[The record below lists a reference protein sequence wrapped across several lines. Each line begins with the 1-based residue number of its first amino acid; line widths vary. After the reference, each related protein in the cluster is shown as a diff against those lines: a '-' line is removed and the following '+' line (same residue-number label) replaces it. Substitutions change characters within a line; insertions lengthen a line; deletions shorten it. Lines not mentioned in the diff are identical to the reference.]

1 MRSLLVMSFAA
12 VVAAGS
18 PVAALAGSSHGANQL
33 AQNTGAA
40 DRSLGNGSM
49 GTGEGVERLPEQR
62 DEDRDVR
69 DSRTSKTYDES
80 GHGDTHPDMEHRP
93 RRTLGDRDD
102 D

>member
-18 PVAALAGSSHGANQL
+18 PVAALAGSSHDAVRL

-40 DRSLGNGSM
+40 DRTLGNGSI
-49 GTGEGVERLPEQR
+49 GTGEGVERLPAQLDENR
-62 DEDRDVR
+62 DLR
-69 DSRTSKTYDES
+69 DSSMPKAYDES

-93 RRTLGDRDD
+93 RRTLGDQDD